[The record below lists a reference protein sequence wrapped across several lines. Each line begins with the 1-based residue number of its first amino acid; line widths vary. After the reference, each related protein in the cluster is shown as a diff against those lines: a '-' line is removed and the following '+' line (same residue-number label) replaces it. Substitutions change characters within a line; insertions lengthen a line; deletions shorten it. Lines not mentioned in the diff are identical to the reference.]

1 MKHIYLQEKYI
12 MTQQNASPYQVKI
25 KLFCKLQTKKSNDKV
40 GIINVEARIQVQVPS
55 ILNKTGILNFI
66 LWKARA

>member
-12 MTQQNASPYQVKI
+12 MTQQNASLYQVKI
-25 KLFCKLQTKKSNDKV
+25 KLFASCKQKSNDKV